1 MSFPSVSTWKW
12 STAHR
17 AQYSSPSSSPPC
29 SSSPPAS
36 PHSIYSQ
43 CQARVQSSP
52 SPGYC
57 IDIHD
62 PGNGASNWF
71 RRELHPLNFPHP
83 KVPCKLPS
91 FHSMFGDLP
100 PPMSDVEEYSDVA
113 DTHLFR
119 SNAPS
124 DVSPSHASVFYTD
137 SEEEDHDP
145 EDEVCVETASRATFF
160 RVSEE
165 RGQWK
170 NDPIPFQPQP
180 SYHQRNS
187 MPTSSRPVPPSP
199 DRRLASEPAG
209 FSVNSHRSGHED
221 LDFTSEFSPES
232 DDRQASYD
240 ADVDSELITSES
252 EMPDDDNRPYS
263 PLPPSSPP
271 LSSMSFSVSP
281 MIGPMS
287 PTSVSALPPL
297 SPVIIPPLRSDDTD
311 IEGIHLSV
319 AVDPSSSPLVQTK
332 YEIPPCMIPE
342 TSITC
347 GAELDTITAVIS
359 TDSPPSPSPEGFFD
373 KDQRPVSP
381 PPAFSVVIDTDVNT
395 NVEDSVVPKEDLS
408 DDVITEHVTISDAPT
423 KQEVPEQDQMVEVTL
438 KEKNGVD
445 YIAAATMG
453 HEKRKKEQDDGPK
466 KKKPRLGS
474 HSTSSGAA
482 GDDENSRT
490 ASKSETKSK
499 TKARKPRKQAEPPRR
514 RRRQPSYSSSD
525 EEDEEPAKRQPPPPP
540 PLNFSVEDA
549 ELCGMIIESMA
560 TSRASSHRASS
571 IYKAVIQNR
580 PALKSQR
587 EDPEWIASIRR
598 VLEEAHCVN
607 GMFGKVESSGMD
619 DSNHPLEAQWF
630 YVPERDEDQER
641 ASLMRAMMPRPA
653 KRSETKKYKQYYY
666 RPLGKISRW
675 DSEDAL

>member
-1 MSFPSVSTWKW
+1 
-12 STAHR
+12 
-17 AQYSSPSSSPPC
+17 
-29 SSSPPAS
+29 
-36 PHSIYSQ
+36 
-43 CQARVQSSP
+43 
-52 SPGYC
+52 
-57 IDIHD
+57 
-62 PGNGASNWF
+62 
-71 RRELHPLNFPHP
+71 
-83 KVPCKLPS
+83 
-91 FHSMFGDLP
+91 
-100 PPMSDVEEYSDVA
+100 MSDVEEYSDVA
-113 DTHLFR
+113 DAHLFR

-124 DVSPSHASVFYTD
+124 EVSPSHASVFYTD
-137 SEEEDHDP
+137 SEEEDHDT
-145 EDEVCVETASRATFF
+145 EDQVSVETRATFF

-187 MPTSSRPVPPSP
+187 MPTSSRPVPPNP

-209 FSVNSHRSGHED
+209 FSINSYHSSCEG

-232 DDRQASYD
+232 DDRQTSYD
-240 ADVDSELITSES
+240 ADVDTEPITSES

-271 LSSMSFSVSP
+271 LSPMSFSVSP

-297 SPVIIPPLRSDDTD
+297 SPVIIPPLHSDDTD

-319 AVDPSSSPLVQTK
+319 TMDPSSSPLVQTK
-332 YEIPPCMIPE
+332 YEIPPFMIPE

-359 TDSPPSPSPEGFFD
+359 TDSLPSPSPECFFD

-381 PPAFSVVIDTDVNT
+381 PPALPVVIDTDVNT
-395 NVEDSVVPKEDLS
+395 SIEDSGVPEGDLS
-408 DDVITEHVTISDAPT
+408 DDAIITISDAPM
-423 KQEVPEQDQMVEVTL
+423 KQEVPEQGQMAEVTL

-445 YIAAATMG
+445 YIAAVTMG

-474 HSTSSGAA
+474 HSTSSGVAA
-482 GDDENSRT
+482 DDENT
-490 ASKSETKSK
+490 ASKSETKTKS
-499 TKARKPRKQAEPPRR
+499 KARKPRKQAEPPRR

-525 EEDEEPAKRQPPPPP
+525 EEDEEPEKRQPPPPP

-587 EDPEWIASIRR
+587 EDPEWITSIMR
-598 VLEEAHCVN
+598 VLEEAHRVN

>member
-1 MSFPSVSTWKW
+1 MSFPSVSAWKW
-12 STAHR
+12 WTGHR
-17 AQYSSPSSSPPC
+17 VQYSSPSSSPPC
-29 SSSPPAS
+29 SSSPPTS
-36 PHSIYSQ
+36 PHSGYSQ
-43 CQARVQSSP
+43 YQARVQSSP

-57 IDIHD
+57 INVHD
-62 PGNGASNWF
+62 PSNGASNWF
-71 RRELHPLNFPHP
+71 RRELHPIKFPHP

-100 PPMSDVEEYSDVA
+100 PPMSDVEEYPDVA
-113 DTHLFR
+113 NTHCIHDDT
-119 SNAPS
+119 
-124 DVSPSHASVFYTD
+124 VSSVPPSHASVFYTD

-145 EDEVCVETASRATFF
+145 EDEVVETSPRATFF

-170 NDPIPFQPQP
+170 NDPIPFQPPP
-180 SYHQRNS
+180 SHHQRNS

-199 DRRLASEPAG
+199 DRRLASEPAE
-209 FSVNSHRSGHED
+209 FSMNPNHSSRED
-221 LDFTSEFSPES
+221 LDFTFELSPES

-240 ADVDSELITSES
+240 ADIDSELITSES

-271 LSSMSFSVSP
+271 LSPMSFSVSP
-281 MIGPMS
+281 MIGPTS
-287 PTSVSALPPL
+287 PSSVSALPPL
-297 SPVIIPPLRSDDTD
+297 SPVIISPLRSDDTD
-311 IEGIHLSV
+311 VEGIHLPV
-319 AVDPSSSPLVQTK
+319 ATDPSLSPLVQTK
-332 YEIPPCMIPE
+332 YEIPPFMIPE
-342 TSITC
+342 MSIKC

-359 TDSPPSPSPEGFFD
+359 APSSPSSDRGLFD
-373 KDQRPVSP
+373 KDQRLVPP
-381 PPAFSVVIDTDVNT
+381 PPALSVATDTDVNASI
-395 NVEDSVVPKEDLS
+395 EDSAVLKEDLS
-408 DDVITEHVTISDAPT
+408 DDVAREQVVNISDVPT
-423 KQEVPEQDQMVEVTL
+423 KQEVLEMQDQVVEVTL

-445 YIAAATMG
+445 DIAAVTMG
-453 HEKRKKEQDDGPK
+453 HEKRKKGQDDGPK
-466 KKKPRLGS
+466 KKKARLDS
-474 HSTSSGAA
+474 HSTSSGAV
-482 GDDENSRT
+482 GDDENTRT
-490 ASKSETKSK
+490 ASKSETKIK
-499 TKARKPRKQAEPPRR
+499 TKARKPRKQAQLPRR

-587 EDPEWIASIRR
+587 EDPEWIAAIRR
-598 VLEEAHCVN
+598 ILEEAHCVN

-619 DSNHPLEAQWF
+619 DSNRPLEAQWF
-630 YVPERDEDQER
+630 YVLERDEDQER